1 MMKRKIFL
9 FLVFLS
15 TSILLNMADT
25 HAQCA
30 MCKAVAESSSGN
42 VAAKNLN
49 FGILF
54 LMSIPYLLVSVIAYA
69 MYRHYKSSR
78 KSAQGQ

>member
-1 MMKRKIFL
+1 MMKRKA
-9 FLVFLS
+9 VFLL
-15 TSILLNMADT
+15 ILLTLNLLLFTADAQ
-25 HAQCA
+25 AQCA

-54 LMSIPYLLVSVIAYA
+54 LMSIPYLLVSVIAFA

-78 KSAQGQ
+78 KSAH

>member
-1 MMKRKIFL
+1 MKRKAVL
-9 FLVFLS
+9 QLVFF
-15 TSILLNMADT
+15 SISLLLFMVEI

-69 MYRHYKSSR
+69 MYHHYKSSR

>member
-1 MMKRKIFL
+1 MMKRKVVLLIL
-9 FLVFLS
+9 FLLNIILLS
-15 TSILLNMADT
+15 TAEM